1 MRLPSEFGIQC
12 HAQIFS
18 CVLMWNDVMVIIDW
32 LVLNTLI
39 GKVEVY

>member
-18 CVLMWNDVMVIIDW
+18 CVPMWNDVMVDIDC

-39 GKVEVY
+39 GKVDVY